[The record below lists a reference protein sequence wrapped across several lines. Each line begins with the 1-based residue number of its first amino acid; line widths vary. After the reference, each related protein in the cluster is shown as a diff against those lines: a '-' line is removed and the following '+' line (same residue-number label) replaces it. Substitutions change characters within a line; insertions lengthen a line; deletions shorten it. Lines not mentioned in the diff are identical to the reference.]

1 MQEPG
6 GQHADALHYW
16 HERRATY
23 ECLADTALDLLAPPA
38 SQAGIHRTRVFRLR
52 TADSRTPQE
61 NDKIARDASQTET
74 NC

>member
-1 MQEPG
+1 MQMHFITGMNAVP
-6 GQHADALHYW
+6 H
-16 HERRATY
+16 Y